1 MYPFELSARLV
12 RLVWITAVI
21 LCACAAPEREPDDR
35 VHEIPLQGA
44 DLGTVRETCYLPDFD
59 PARFPWKTGECL
71 NFEEVFKNYQY
82 VEARLDRTRKQLE
95 VRWFTQG
102 REVAK
107 SMYLLR

>member
-1 MYPFELSARLV
+1 M
-12 RLVWITAVI
+12 
-21 LCACAAPEREPDDR
+21 
-35 VHEIPLQGA
+35 HEIPLQGA